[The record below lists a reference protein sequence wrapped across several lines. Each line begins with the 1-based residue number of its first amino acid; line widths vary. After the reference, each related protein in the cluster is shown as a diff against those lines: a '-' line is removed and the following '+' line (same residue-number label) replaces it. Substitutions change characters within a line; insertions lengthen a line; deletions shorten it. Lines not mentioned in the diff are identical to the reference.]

1 MATVV
6 LTTFGTV
13 ASEYKRKDSYKRLV
27 AASQAPREPPLMLL
41 GEDSRFYRIVIDEA
55 QWIKNK
61 DTQSSKGCSDL
72 KAKYRLCL
80 SGTPMQNSC
89 DE

>member
-1 MATVV
+1 M
-6 LTTFGTV
+6 V
-13 ASEYKRKDSYKRLV
+13 ASEFKRKEAHSR
-27 AASQAPREPPLMLL
+27 AEEAGQGPRELPLTLL
-41 GEDSRFYRIVIDEA
+41 GNDSHFYRIVIDEA

-61 DTQSSKGCSDL
+61 DTQSSKGCAYL
-72 KAKYRLCL
+72 RAKYRFCL